1 MQLGTDCLCVILK
14 PVNGLHEGLVQAILR
29 NFGLPGL
36 LAIGCARL
44 GYPYPFGDFGAYVR
58 WAALGTEVRL
68 LLGS

>member
-14 PVNGLHEGLVQAILR
+14 PVNGLHEGLFQAILR
-29 NFGLPGL
+29 NSLSVL
-36 LAIGCARL
+36 MAIGCARL